1 MKILL
6 TNILLIPFLI
16 CKSQTLLHTDLSSNF
31 TFQTSIKRI
40 KTKNAFDSS
49 LVKIKIYNKS
59 NDSLVQT
66 IRFTSTFLFE
76 FSYSNKN
83 SCRSYSTGKNK
94 NSEITDNDF
103 GDIVIADFN
112 FDGKDD
118 FAFKTE
124 EGGNGGPLYSF
135 YIQSDRLKFIK
146 DPFLTN
152 RVIFFP
158 SKINSSNKT
167 MTTIVHAN
175 AMGVN
180 HNTYKLDTLTNKWKF
195 IKTKFVR
202 VK

>member
-6 TNILLIPFLI
+6 TNILFIAFFV
-16 CKSQTLLHTDLSSNF
+16 CKSQTLIHTDLSSNF
-31 TFQTSIKRI
+31 TFETSIKRI
-40 KTKNAFDSS
+40 KTKSAFDSC
-49 LVKIKIYNKS
+49 LVKIKVINKS
-59 NDSLVQT
+59 NDSVIQT
-66 IRFTSTFLFE
+66 IRFPSTFLFE

-94 NSEITDNDF
+94 NNDITDNDF
-103 GDIVIADFN
+103 GDIIIADFN

-118 FAFKTE
+118 FAVKTE

-135 YIQSDRLKFIK
+135 YIQSDKLKFKK
-146 DPFLTN
+146 DPYLTN
-152 RVIFFP
+152 RVVFFP
-158 SKINSSNKT
+158 SKLNSSNKT

-180 HNTYKLDTLTNKWKF
+180 HNTYKLDTLTNKWKL
-195 IKTKFVR
+195 IKTKFVG

>member
-1 MKILL
+1 MKKLL
-6 TNILLIPFLI
+6 INILLMLFIT
-16 CKSQTLLHTDLSSNF
+16 CESQTLFHTELSSNF
-31 TFQTSIKRI
+31 NFKTSINRI
-40 KTKNAFDSS
+40 KTKNAFDSC

-59 NDSLVQT
+59 DSLVQT

-76 FSYSNKN
+76 FSYSNKK

-94 NSEITDNDF
+94 NSNIADNDF

-112 FDGKDD
+112 FDGRED

-124 EGGNGGPLYSF
+124 EGGNGGPIYTF
-135 YIQSDRLKFIK
+135 YTQSDKEKFIK
-146 DPFLTN
+146 SAFLTN

-158 SKINSSNKT
+158 SVINSSNKT
-167 MTTIVHAN
+167 LTTIVHAN

-180 HNTYKLDTLTNKWKF
+180 YNKYKLDTLTNKWKF
-195 IKTKFVR
+195 INTKFVG